1 MSFISKFTKKDL
13 GFAVLTGV
21 ITGVIA
27 WKIFE
32 FLKISTV
39 FEVSWVVLIVIIPVV
54 WILGV
59 MLGYFLGQ
67 WFHFFNQFG
76 KFAAIGFTNAV
87 VTFGTLDVLL
97 ARTGYI
103 DGVGYAFISAIA
115 FIFGT
120 LSSYVWNKY
129 WAFDAGKSG
138 GGKTEFFK
146 FVSVTLVA
154 LLFNVATASVVV
166 NLIHPVLGLDLNQW
180 ANIGA
185 VAGSAVGLIFSFV
198 GFRTAVFR

>member
-39 FEVSWVVLIVIIPVV
+39 FEVSWAVLIVIIPVV

-59 MLGYFLGQ
+59 ILGYFLGQ
-67 WFHFFNQFG
+67 WFQFFNQFG

-129 WAFDAGKSG
+129 WAFDAGRSG

-154 LLFNVATASVVV
+154 LLFNVITASVVV

-198 GFRTAVFR
+198 GFRTAVFK